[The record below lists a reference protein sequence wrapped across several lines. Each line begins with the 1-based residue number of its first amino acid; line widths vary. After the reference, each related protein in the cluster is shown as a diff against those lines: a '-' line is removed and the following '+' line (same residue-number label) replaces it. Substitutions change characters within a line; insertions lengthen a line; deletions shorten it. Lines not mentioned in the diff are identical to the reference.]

1 MNKEIVLVGAT
12 RTAIGGFGGSLKDVP
27 TRELGAIV
35 IKEALNR
42 AGIKPE
48 HVDEVIMGCVLQAG
62 LGQSVVRQA
71 AVDAGIPVE
80 VPALTINNVCGSGL
94 KSVNMAAALIA
105 AGEADVIVAGG
116 MENMSAAPYALPQAR
131 YGYRMS
137 MPKADIIDTMVK
149 DGLWEAFNDYHMG
162 ITAENVAEA
171 YNLTRE
177 MQDEF
182 ALNSQLKC
190 EAALDAGKFDEEIV
204 PVPVKVKRDIVEF
217 KTDEHPR
224 RGATIEGLQKLRPAF
239 KKDGTVTAGNASGIN
254 DGAAAIIVMSADRA
268 KELGVKPMAR
278 IVASASAGVEP
289 NVMGIGPVASTKK
302 ALAKCGLTVDDLDL
316 VEANEAFAAQSL
328 AVVKD
333 LNLNPEIVNVN
344 GGAIALGHPIGASG
358 CRILVTLLHELRR
371 RNARLGLAT
380 LCVGGGMGVSTIVE
394 AIY

>member
-71 AVDAGIPVE
+71 SVDAGIPVE